1 MEEEWRPVVGYE
13 DRYEVSN
20 QGRVRNLKGLIMKPS
35 VHRDGYLWIGLV
47 SKTMPYNVSV
57 HRMVAKAFIPNPENK
72 PTVNHKDGCKTNNR
86 VDNLE
91 WATYSENVRHAYEN
105 HMIADKSPEGIQNI
119 INAARKSLKKCCN
132 IPIVCETTGMEFE
145 SIHHAAVY
153 YDVDDTTIQNLV
165 RGVTKNSRK
174 LPNLMFRFKNSEVT
188 ARSPHRNRKKRT
200 ET

>member
-1 MEEEWRPVVGYE
+1 MMKEEWRPVVGYE

-20 QGRVRNLKGLIMKPS
+20 QGRVRNSKGLIMKPS
-35 VHRDGYLWIGLV
+35 LHQDGYLWIGLV

-57 HRMVAKAFIPNPENK
+57 HRLVAKAFLPNPEQK
-72 PTVNHKDGCKTNNR
+72 PTVNHKDGCKTNNY

-91 WATYSENVRHAYEN
+91 WATYSENVRHAYAN

-119 INAARKSLKKCCN
+119 INASRKSLKKCCN

-145 SIHHAAVY
+145 SMHHAAVY
-153 YDVDDTTIQNLV
+153 YGVDDTTIQNIV

-174 LPNLMFRFKNSEVT
+174 LPNLVFRFKNHEIT
-188 ARSPHRNRKKRT
+188 ARSPHRKK
-200 ET
+200 